1 MQSGIKGRLL
11 HPGCGGE
18 PLPFWL
24 SECQETR
31 LDIDERVQP
40 DIVASITDMGDIGQY
55 DFVYTAHTVE
65 HLYQHDVPKALSEFK
80 RVLVDGGSVIIFVPD
95 VEDVKPNYD
104 VLYVSAG
111 GPICGMDLFYGP
123 SYYVEQN
130 PYYAHHTCFTKD
142 TLTQALIDAGFR
154 DVTVIRVGDY
164 NLMGVGKK

>member
-1 MQSGIKGRLL
+1 M
-11 HPGCGGE
+11 
-18 PLPFWL
+18 
-24 SECQETR
+24 
-31 LDIDERVQP
+31 
-40 DIVASITDMGDIGQY
+40 
-55 DFVYTAHTVE
+55 
-65 HLYQHDVPKALSEFK
+65 
-80 RVLVDGGSVIIFVPD
+80 LVDGGSVIIFVPD